1 MTGSP
6 SELALDR
13 RNLRALGSFLAD
25 RGGLLSGQLT
35 TRRIGD
41 GHSNL
46 TYLVSD
52 GNRQVIVRR
61 PPPPPPSP
69 PGAHDVLRE
78 ARFLTA
84 LQETTVPAPRVL
96 ATAQA
101 GEILDVPLYVM
112 SYIAGPVVTSSTP
125 PAPLDAPPTARA
137 EIGASLIDTMVALH
151 AVDWRSTGLADAGR
165 PRRFQCP
172 ASADHQSTRRRR
184 QRRSTAAVCAG
195 FLLADGEYSRRIG
208 RFDHPLRFPPR
219 QCGACPPEGPGRVAA
234 VLDWELATIGD
245 PLLDLGYFLATVPE
259 AGRPLNPTA
268 ELGLAMCEQ
277 GYPTR
282 SQLAD
287 RYASATGRDLSGLR
301 WYTTLA
307 LWKLAVL
314 YDYSGGRARQVGTV
328 TRTTTTPPA
337 GACIPAG
344 GRGSDR
350 GASMTEPAVFP

>member
-1 MTGSP
+1 MSWHWTD
-6 SELALDR
+6 ET
-13 RNLRALGSFLAD
+13 LRALGSFLAD
-25 RGGLLSGQLT
+25 RGLLSGQLT

-61 PPPPPPSP
+61 PPPPPSP

-125 PAPLDAPPTARA
+125 APLDAPTARA

-165 PRRFQCP
+165 P
-172 ASADHQSTRRRR
+172 
-184 QRRSTAAVCAG
+184 AG
-195 FLLADGEYSRRIG
+195 FNARHLRTINRLVADDNG
-208 RFDHPLRFPPR
+208 DPPPR
-219 QCGACPPEGPGRVAA
+219 FAPVFSWLTANTPGESGDSIIHCDFRLGNVVLAPEGPGRVAA

-314 YDYSGGRARQVGTV
+314 YDYSGRRAASGHGDPYYDDPRLV
-328 TRTTTTPPA
+328 PA
-337 GACIPAG
+337 FLQEAEEAIEERP
-344 GRGSDR
+344 
-350 GASMTEPAVFP
+350 